1 MAIGNKIVSLRKKY
15 SYTQEKLA
23 NKVGVSRQTLSNW
36 ESDLTSPDLTQAKIL
51 SELFKISLDELC
63 DNNLEITCKD
73 ESESIFNDILGKTIY
88 LTFTD
93 DYFDDNINS
102 ETPVKLINCN
112 EDFIKIEYTNN
123 KKSISKLIDINL
135 IDALRVVEEDL

>member
-63 DNNLEITCKD
+63 DNDIKDIMQEKISNTERLAGLTIKILKVMGILFVILLIIDIISFIFFNIT
-73 ESESIFNDILGKTIY
+73 
-88 LTFTD
+88 
-93 DYFDDNINS
+93 NIN
-102 ETPVKLINCN
+102 V
-112 EDFIKIEYTNN
+112 
-123 KKSISKLIDINL
+123 
-135 IDALRVVEEDL
+135 R

>member
-15 SYTQEKLA
+15 NYTQEKLA

-123 KKSISKLIDINL
+123 KKSVSKLIDINL

>member
-15 SYTQEKLA
+15 SYTQENLA

-135 IDALRVVEEDL
+135 IDALRAVEEDL

>member
-15 SYTQEKLA
+15 NYTQEKLA

>member
-15 SYTQEKLA
+15 NYTQEKLA

-93 DYFDDNINS
+93 DYFDGNINS

-112 EDFIKIEYTNN
+112 EDFIKIECTNN
-123 KKSISKLIDINL
+123 KKSVSKLIDINL